1 LIFRGPGTMP
11 AEKYRALLDELKSKI
26 EALEGQLSHRSAEFR
41 TQTETV
47 TVERVQRA
55 IPADT
60 VLIEWFRYRPFNP
73 KPKGQEQQW
82 GTARYVAY
90 VLKREG
96 QPVAVDLGEAT
107 PIERTL
113 SDLLVAL
120 RDPDSSL
127 VGELA
132 HELDLQ
138 LMQPLR
144 PHLGDARQILL
155 SPDGMLNLLPFG
167 VLADEQGRYLAER
180 LQLTYLTSG
189 RDLLR
194 TSSTAP
200 SRQAPIVIANP
211 DFGLPDKTAAAPAS
225 ENRRS
230 TDRAA
235 GAMEFNPL
243 PGTAAEAQALKAL
256 LKLKDKQV
264 LTKGKAT
271 EAALKQVRGPRLLH
285 IATHGFFLEDQPLDL
300 ESQAGQLPGQDRLQA
315 PKGENPLLRSGLA
328 LAGANRLRS
337 GRDDGVLTALE
348 VAGLDLAGTE
358 LAVLSAC
365 ETGVGAVQNGE
376 GVYGLRRALVL
387 AGVRT
392 QIASLWKVDDAATRD
407 LMSDYYQRL
416 QAGAGRSQALREAQL
431 AMLKDPARAH
441 PYYWASFIA
450 IGEEKALNR

>member
-1 LIFRGPGTMP
+1 MLVG
-11 AEKYRALLDELKSKI
+11 KYRELVDKLKSDA
-26 EALEGQLSHRSAEFR
+26 EALEGQLSQRSAEFR

-47 TVERVQRA
+47 TVERVQGT
-55 IPADT
+55 IPADAA
-60 VLIEWFRYRPFNP
+60 LIEWFRYRPFDP
-73 KPKGQEQQW
+73 KAKLQEQRW

-96 QPVAVDLGEAT
+96 QLVAVDLGEAAA
-107 PIERTL
+107 IERTL

-120 RDPDSSL
+120 HDPDSTLAS
-127 VGELA
+127 ELA
-132 HELDLQ
+132 RELDRQ

-144 PHLGDARQILL
+144 PHLGEAREILL

-167 VLADEQGRYLAER
+167 ALVDEQQHYLTER
-180 LQLTYLTSG
+180 WQITYLTSG

-194 TSSTAP
+194 LSSAVP
-200 SRQAPIVIANP
+200 SRQAPIIIADP
-211 DFGLPDKTAAAPAS
+211 DFGLVDKAS
-225 ENRRS
+225 VASVSGNRRS
-230 TDRAA
+230 NGMAA
-235 GAMEFNPL
+235 GTMKFDPL
-243 PGTAAEAQALKAL
+243 PGTAVEAQALKDI
-256 LKLKDKQV
+256 LKLKDEQV
-264 LTKGKAT
+264 LMKSKAT
-271 EAALKQVRGPRLLH
+271 ETALKHVKGPRILH
-285 IATHGFFLEDQPLDL
+285 IATHGFFLEDQPSDL
-300 ESQAGQLPGQDRLQA
+300 ESQAGHLLGRDSLQA

-337 GRDDGVLTALE
+337 GQDDGVLTALE
-348 VAGLDLAGTE
+348 VAGLDLTSTE

-392 QIASLWKVDDAATRD
+392 QIASLWKVDDAATKD
-407 LMSDYYQRL
+407 LMIDYYRRL

-431 AMLKDPARAH
+431 TILRNPARAH

-450 IGEEKALNR
+450 IGP

>member
-1 LIFRGPGTMP
+1 M
-11 AEKYRALLDELKSKI
+11 
-26 EALEGQLSHRSAEFR
+26 
-41 TQTETV
+41 
-47 TVERVQRA
+47 ERVQQA
-55 IPADT
+55 IPEDAA
-60 VLIEWFRYRPFNP
+60 LIEWFRYRPFNP
-73 KPKGQEQQW
+73 KAKGQEPRW

-96 QPVAVDLGEAT
+96 QAVAVDLGEAA

-132 HELDLQ
+132 HEIDLQ

-144 PHLGDARQILL
+144 PHLGDAHQILL

-180 LQLTYLTSG
+180 LPITYLTSG

-200 SRQAPIVIANP
+200 SRQAPIVMADP
-211 DFGLPDKTAAAPAS
+211 DFGLLDKTATAPAS

-235 GAMEFNPL
+235 GAMKFNPL
-243 PGTAAEAQALKAL
+243 PGTAAEAQALKGIL
-256 LKLKDKQV
+256 GLKDEQV
-264 LTKGKAT
+264 LMESNAT
-271 EAALKQVRGPRLLH
+271 ETALKQVKGPRILH

-300 ESQAGQLPGQDRLQA
+300 ESQAGHLQGQDRLQA

-337 GRDDGVLTALE
+337 GEDDGVLTALE

-358 LAVLSAC
+358 LAILSAC
-365 ETGVGAVQNGE
+365 ETAVGTVRNGE

-392 QIASLWKVDDAATRD
+392 QIASLWKVDDAATKD
-407 LMSDYYQRL
+407 LMIDYYRRL

-431 AMLKDPARAH
+431 TMLRDPARAH

-450 IGEEKALNR
+450 IGEEKALDR

>member
-1 LIFRGPGTMP
+1 MP

-26 EALEGQLSHRSAEFR
+26 ETLETQLSQRSAEFR

-55 IPADT
+55 IPAGA
-60 VLIEWFRYRPFNP
+60 VLIEWFRYDPFNP
-73 KPKGQEQQW
+73 KAKGQEPKW
-82 GTARYVAY
+82 GAARYVAY

-96 QPVAVDLGEAT
+96 QPMAVDLGKAT
-107 PIERTL
+107 SIERTL

-120 RDPDSSL
+120 CDPGSTL
-127 VGELA
+127 AGELA
-132 HELDLQ
+132 RELDLQ
-138 LMQPLR
+138 LMQSLR

-167 VLADEQGRYLAER
+167 VLADEQGRYLAEH
-180 LQLTYLTSG
+180 LHLTYLTSG

-194 TSSTAP
+194 TSSTTP
-200 SRQAPIVIANP
+200 SRQASIVIADP
-211 DFGLPDKTAAAPAS
+211 DFGLLDKTAAAPTS

-235 GAMEFNPL
+235 GAMKFNPL
-243 PGTAAEAQALKAL
+243 PGTAAEAQALKII

-271 EAALKQVRGPRLLH
+271 ETALKPARGPRLLH

-387 AGVRT
+387 
-392 QIASLWKVDDAATRD
+392 
-407 LMSDYYQRL
+407 
-416 QAGAGRSQALREAQL
+416 
-431 AMLKDPARAH
+431 
-441 PYYWASFIA
+441 
-450 IGEEKALNR
+450 